1 MRVTVSLVVMV
12 TNDPTS
18 SLSHFSTP
26 LSAITVATDF
36 PIYTSQRSAPPLI
49 VVKGMMYLFK
59 LRFKEHIHTY
69 ISIYMCIYIYVYIC
83 SVYQEKFTLRECF
96 LG

>member
-1 MRVTVSLVVMV
+1 MRVTVALVVMV

-36 PIYTSQRSAPPLI
+36 PIYTSQRSALPLI
-49 VVKGMMYLFK
+49 VVKGL
-59 LRFKEHIHTY
+59 IP
-69 ISIYMCIYIYVYIC
+69 I
-83 SVYQEKFTLRECF
+83 
-96 LG
+96 